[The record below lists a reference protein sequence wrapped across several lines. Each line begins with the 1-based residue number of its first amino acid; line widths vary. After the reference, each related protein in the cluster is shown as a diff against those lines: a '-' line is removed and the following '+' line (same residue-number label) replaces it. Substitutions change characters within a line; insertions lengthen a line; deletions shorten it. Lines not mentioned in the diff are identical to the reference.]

1 MSLSLSQKTKQDKS
15 KQGGISFDVKG
26 KATGL
31 AAGALV
37 VVVSRFICWRSR
49 CHWAFTGAHTWTT
62 LLDANSYVLTPGPLT
77 YHLHFCWQ
85 RIRIL
90 WVKFSIKLPKL
101 LKQFNVHLKVFCW
114 KSWAKY
120 FFQRDL
126 WIRKK
131 LEVTKSPWKAGSS
144 HSIWYGD
151 NWMALAIPPTS
162 GIVIW
167 NLSTSEVMQIS
178 LSSWKAC
185 VFGFYIIPFF

>member
-15 KQGGISFDVKG
+15 KQGGISFEVKG

-31 AAGALV
+31 AAGALLA
-37 VVVSRFICWRSR
+37 VVSWFICWRSR
-49 CHWAFTGAHTWTT
+49 CRWAFTGAHTWTT
-62 LLDANSYVLTPGPLT
+62 LLDANSYVLTPRTTDLSLT
-77 YHLHFCWQ
+77 FLLTEEF
-85 RIRIL
+85 

-151 NWMALAIPPTS
+151 NWLALAIPPTS
-162 GIVIW
+162 DIVIW